1 MMITSRASRTR
12 CIRGL
17 EGKRSSRNPIKQG
30 KKEMKERKQ
39 VGEGEGWW
47 GVLGIGKMGEGVF
60 IQCMYRL
67 LVGGNVALSLC
78 MYHLLFASL
87 CECVRLGSFITF
99 LFL

>member
-1 MMITSRASRTR
+1 
-12 CIRGL
+12 
-17 EGKRSSRNPIKQG
+17 
-30 KKEMKERKQ
+30 MKVR
-39 VGEGEGWW
+39 
-47 GVLGIGKMGEGVF
+47 GIGKMGEGVF

-99 LFL
+99 FFFLFNYYIICVRERDRAG